1 MKINKDLTDATLMLS
16 LISLVL
22 VGTTEFSS
30 AITKDLAMGV
40 LGLLAI
46 GMTVLRIIG
55 ARRESAAPQRS
66 EDMPLDY
73 EYE

>member
-22 VGTTEFSS
+22 VGTTEFSEIVVKDITMG
-30 AITKDLAMGV
+30 AI
-40 LGLLAI
+40 GLLAF
-46 GMTVLRIIG
+46 GMIVLRIID
-55 ARRESAAPQRS
+55 ARRKPETVHHS
-66 EDMPLDY
+66 EEVLDY

>member
-22 VGTTEFSS
+22 VGTTEFSEIVVKDITMG
-30 AITKDLAMGV
+30 AI
-40 LGLLAI
+40 GLLAF
-46 GMTVLRIIG
+46 GMIVLRIID
-55 ARRESAAPQRS
+55 ARRKPETVHHS
-66 EDMPLDY
+66 EEALDY